1 MKTKSR
7 ICWIGQRAE
16 VLTANRI
23 DGEISLGAYAT
34 KGSKI
39 MWDPED
45 WPPVKCRVTVFP
57 IRRGAE

>member
-1 MKTKSR
+1 M
-7 ICWIGQRAE
+7 
-16 VLTANRI
+16 LTADRN

-57 IRRGAE
+57 IRRGVE